1 MAWDRYCELS
11 IGESAIGLLISDL
24 DIEFE
29 IQKSM
34 KLSEN
39 FAQFKIYNAQLSTR
53 NDILKQGNNVTFA
66 AGYRDE
72 GNSTIFIGQII
83 RSISKKIS
91 CDWVSDIVAVT
102 SRGKLKKIDTIP
114 LTLSFAAQSILSTII
129 SQLAATLGLVVAGI
143 ENANIILSNGW
154 VYQGTTGGALRYI
167 QNILRN
173 EGKDLYFNDDELVI
187 YNIGIPSKFEIVR
200 LAYSGGLLSIED
212 ITEPPK
218 ESQGMGKRR
227 NKIKEVSKRVRF
239 ETILIPQLQLNAPI
253 NVFGTDQDGTYI
265 VEKLS
270 FVGDNFGG
278 DYVCRGE
285 AIA

>member
-1 MAWDRYCELS
+1 MAWDRYCKLS
-11 IGESAIGLLISDL
+11 IGPGAIGLLISDL

-39 FAQFKIYNAQLSTR
+39 FAQFKIYNAQFSTR

-66 AGYRDE
+66 AGYEDE
-72 GNSTIFIGQII
+72 GNSTIFIGQIT

-91 CDWVSDIVAVT
+91 CDWVTDIVAVT
-102 SRGKLKKIDTIP
+102 SRGKLKKIDAIP
-114 LTLSFAAQSILSTII
+114 LTLSFAANSILSTII
-129 SQLAATLGLVVAGI
+129 SQLASTLGLVVAGV
-143 ENANIILSNGW
+143 ENANIILANGW

-187 YNIGIPSKFEIVR
+187 YNIGIASKFEIVR
-200 LAYSGGLLSIED
+200 LVYGGGLLSIED

-218 ESQGMGKRR
+218 ESQGIGKKRR
-227 NKIKEVSKRVRF
+227 KIKEVSKRIRF
-239 ETILIPQLQLNAPI
+239 ETILIPQLQLNAPV

-270 FVGDNFGG
+270 FIGDNFGG

-285 AIA
+285 AIV